1 MRNNAFFQNLEI
13 WIWDILEKTRT
24 YKKSNKARINSINKG
39 TKKLGEKLK
48 LAYRIE
54 IMEQSEAYI
63 TVKGH
68 KEGFPHKPSFR
79 LINPSKSELGKVSK
93 RILDN
98 INKCIIEH
106 TKVNQCKNS
115 ASVIEW
121 FKAIKNKQQC
131 TFIVFDIESF
141 YPSISSDLFNKALK
155 FAEEIISIADSD
167 LKIMMH
173 SRKTLLFHKN
183 EPWDKRKDDENFD
196 VPMGCLNGTET

>member
-48 LAYRIE
+48 LAYRME

-79 LINPSKSELGKVSK
+79 LINPSKSELGKFSK
-93 RILDN
+93 RTLGN
-98 INKCIIEH
+98 INKYIIEH
-106 TKVNQCKNS
+106 TKVNQWKNS
-115 ASVIEW
+115 ASVM
-121 FKAIKNKQQC
+121 
-131 TFIVFDIESF
+131 V
-141 YPSISSDLFNKALK
+141 L
-155 FAEEIISIADSD
+155 
-167 LKIMMH
+167 
-173 SRKTLLFHKN
+173 
-183 EPWDKRKDDENFD
+183 
-196 VPMGCLNGTET
+196 

>member
-48 LAYRIE
+48 LAYRME

-63 TVKGH
+63 TVTGH

-155 FAEEIISIADSD
+155 FAKEIKSIADSD